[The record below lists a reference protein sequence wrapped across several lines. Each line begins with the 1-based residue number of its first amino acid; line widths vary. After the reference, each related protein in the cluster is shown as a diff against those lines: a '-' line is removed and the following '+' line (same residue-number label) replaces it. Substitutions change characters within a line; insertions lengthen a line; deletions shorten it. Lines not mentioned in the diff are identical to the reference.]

1 MDVFYQPW
9 SSLNP
14 LLLRFYGGFHKFR
27 GHDPSLTP
35 LPASLPSLDNMEGA
49 ENPKI
54 FIMAWSLW
62 RSLPCRSHAEPTQNH
77 LSRTKDAPP
86 CSDHLRIYQSFR
98 SPVSGMGSKTEL
110 EQKVLPVFLSLR
122 KLQGIWEL
130 RAKNWDRNQYIFFIT
145 SHKSKYIAVKYQKQK
160 TSSNQREKIDY
171 FIYIYI
177 CKQKTDSR
185 HLKSNNKS
193 QKKIK

>member
-35 LPASLPSLDNMEGA
+35 LPAPLPSLENMEGA

-98 SPVSGMGSKTEL
+98 SPVSGMGK
-110 EQKVLPVFLSLR
+110 KAKCVFRIINRNIIGPLLWPHRNLGFLQSTHRPQNSSFSTFLNMLLS
-122 KLQGIWEL
+122 
-130 RAKNWDRNQYIFFIT
+130 A
-145 SHKSKYIAVKYQKQK
+145 S
-160 TSSNQREKIDY
+160 
-171 FIYIYI
+171 
-177 CKQKTDSR
+177 
-185 HLKSNNKS
+185 
-193 QKKIK
+193 